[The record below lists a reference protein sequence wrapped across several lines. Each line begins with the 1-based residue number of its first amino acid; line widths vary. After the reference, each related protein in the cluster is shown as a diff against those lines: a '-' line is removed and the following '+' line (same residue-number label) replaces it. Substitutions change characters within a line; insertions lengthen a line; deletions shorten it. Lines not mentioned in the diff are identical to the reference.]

1 MMIAKADSGE
11 NRDCGRRGPYTK
23 VSITDPFR
31 SQNFPQ
37 VLWSNL
43 RVLGMLNSPFGPA
56 MAKRSVCMRPVE
68 SNMVFGGFE
77 PAVFHDTVSNDASVE
92 ELLSF
97 ERMLADLSAR
107 FANVSAEKVEF
118 EIQLAQMTLRQFL
131 GFDRCSFGEFNQDG
145 SISVISSSA
154 NGDVGPLPI
163 GPFVPHLPWYLS
175 KLLAG
180 ERVAFQNVGDE
191 LPSEAVIEAEYW
203 RDLGLHSLLSIP
215 FRIGGRIVGAIAFA
229 AFRET
234 RAWPDDLITRL
245 KLVGEVFAQAIAR
258 KREQEKLVAAMAEI
272 KVLKDRLEQENSYLQ
287 HAALIRPPQGLTSRS
302 PRFLSVIEEAMQVAH
317 TGSTV
322 LLLGET
328 GSGKE
333 VLAQAIHDASARKD
347 RPMIKVNCA
356 ALPASLIESELF
368 GREKGAFTG
377 ALARQPGRFEIAD
390 GSTIFLDEV
399 GELPIELQPKL
410 LRVLQEGEF
419 ERLGSTKT
427 IRVDARVIAASN
439 RPLAQAVK
447 EGKFRED
454 LFYRLDVFPIEVPP
468 LRERRED
475 IPLLS
480 WTFVK
485 EFSNSMGKR
494 IEEIADESMSVLQEY
509 HWPGNVRELRN
520 VIERA
525 MILNN
530 CPKLCI
536 KLGHMT
542 LRPIALKATAGS
554 LDEAERAIILQAV
567 EQCNWRIRGSNG
579 AAALLD
585 IKPTT
590 LESRIKKLGLIPRR

>member
-1 MMIAKADSGE
+1 MLESPMRLVE
-11 NRDCGRRGPYTK
+11 NKTIFSR
-23 VSITDPFR
+23 
-31 SQNFPQ
+31 
-37 VLWSNL
+37 
-43 RVLGMLNSPFGPA
+43 FGSA
-56 MAKRSVCMRPVE
+56 AVH
-68 SNMVFGGFE
+68 E
-77 PAVFHDTVSNDASVE
+77 PALNGASVE
-92 ELLSF
+92 ELLAF

-107 FANVSAEKVEF
+107 FANVPIEKVEF
-118 EIQLAQMTLRQFL
+118 EIQVAQTILRQFL
-131 GFDRCSFGEFNQDG
+131 GFDRATFGEFQEDG
-145 SISVISSSA
+145 SLVVLSSTA
-154 NGDVGPLPI
+154 VEGFEPTPMGQLP
-163 GPFVPHLPWYLS
+163 GQLKWFLGQLQAGKTVVTLNAAVDLP
-175 KLLAG
+175 
-180 ERVAFQNVGDE
+180 
-191 LPSEAVIEAEYW
+191 PEAAAEAEYC
-203 RDLGLHSLLSIP
+203 RRTGLVSHLAIP
-215 FRIGGRIVGAIAFA
+215 LRVGGRIMGAIAFSA
-229 AFRET
+229 HSESRT
-234 RAWPDDLITRL
+234 WPDDWTTRL
-245 KLVGEVFAQAIAR
+245 KLVGEVFAHAIVR
-258 KREQEKLVAAMAEI
+258 KREQEKLLAAMAEI
-272 KVLKDRLEQENSYLQ
+272 KALKERLEREKSYLRHVAQ
-287 HAALIRPPQGLTSRS
+287 IRPPLGLISHS
-302 PRFLSVIEEAMQVAH
+302 PRFLSVIEEIAQVAQ
-317 TGSTV
+317 TSSTV

-333 VLAQAIHDASARKD
+333 VVAQAIHDASARKD

-399 GELPIELQPKL
+399 GELPLELQPKL

-419 ERLGSTKT
+419 ERLGGTKT
-427 IRVDARVIAASN
+427 IRVDARVIAATN
-439 RPLAQAVK
+439 RDLARAVK

-475 IPLLS
+475 IPMLS

-485 EFSNSMGKR
+485 EFCNSMGKR
-494 IEEIADESMSVLQEY
+494 IDEIADEAMAALQEY

-525 MILNN
+525 MILEHG
-530 CPKLCI
+530 PELHI
-536 KLGHMT
+536 KLGHTT
-542 LRPIALKATAGS
+542 LRPVAVKATAGS

-590 LESRIKKLGLIPRR
+590 LESRIKKLGLAPSR

>member
-1 MMIAKADSGE
+1 MLTIASSSVP
-11 NRDCGRRGPYTK
+11 NRSK
-23 VSITDPFR
+23 VAPVQDAMS
-31 SQNFPQ
+31 PQ
-37 VLWSNL
+37 
-43 RVLGMLNSPFGPA
+43 
-56 MAKRSVCMRPVE
+56 
-68 SNMVFGGFE
+68 
-77 PAVFHDTVSNDASVE
+77 ASVE
-92 ELLSF
+92 ELLAF

-107 FANVSAEKVEF
+107 FANIPAERAEF
-118 EIQLAQMTLRQFL
+118 EIQVAQTILRKFL
-131 GFDRCSFGEFNQDG
+131 GFDRSTFGEFLEDG
-145 SISVISSSA
+145 SLVVLSSTA
-154 NGDVGPLPI
+154 VDGFEPTPVGQLPPQLKWFI
-163 GPFVPHLPWYLS
+163 G
-175 KLLAG
+175 KLLEG
-180 ERVAFQNVGDE
+180 EIIVTPNAAVD
-191 LPSEAVIEAEYW
+191 LPPEATAEAEYC
-203 RDLGLHSLLSIP
+203 RRTGLVSHLAIP
-215 FRIGGRIVGAIAFA
+215 LRIGGRVIGAIAFSA
-229 AFRET
+229 HRET
-234 RAWPDDLITRL
+234 RSWPEDLAIRL
-245 KLVGEVFAQAIAR
+245 RLAGEVFAQALAR
-258 KREQEKLVAAMAEI
+258 KREQEKLLLALAEI
-272 KVLKDRLEQENSYLQ
+272 KVLKDLLERENSYLQ
-287 HAALIRPPQGLTSRS
+287 HVARILPKQGLTSRS
-302 PRFLSVIEEAMQVAH
+302 RAFLSVIEEAAQVAE
-317 TGSTV
+317 TSSTV

-333 VLAQAIHDASARKD
+333 VLAQAIHDASNRRD

-377 ALARQPGRFEIAD
+377 ALAKQAGRFEIAD

-399 GELPIELQPKL
+399 GELPLELQPKL

-419 ERLGSTKT
+419 ERLGGTKT
-427 IRVDARVIAASN
+427 IRVDARVIAATN

-475 IPLLS
+475 IPMLS

-485 EFSNSMGKR
+485 EFSNSMGKP
-494 IEEIADESMSVLQEY
+494 IDEIADESMAALQEY

-525 MILNN
+525 MILSHG
-530 CPKLCI
+530 PRLVVKLA
-536 KLGHMT
+536 HAS
-542 LRPIALKATAGS
+542 LRPVALALTAGS

-590 LESRIKKLGLIPRR
+590 LESRIKKLGLAPRR

>member
-1 MMIAKADSGE
+1 M
-11 NRDCGRRGPYTK
+11 
-23 VSITDPFR
+23 
-31 SQNFPQ
+31 
-37 VLWSNL
+37 
-43 RVLGMLNSPFGPA
+43 
-56 MAKRSVCMRPVE
+56 PVAE
-68 SNMVFGGFE
+68 SNMVYGRFGS
-77 PAVFHDTVSNDASVE
+77 AAIHDLAPSGVSLA
-92 ELLSF
+92 ELLAF

-107 FANVSAEKVEF
+107 FANVPAEQVEV
-118 EIQLAQMTLRQFL
+118 EIQTAQTILRQFL
-131 GFDRCSFGEFNQDG
+131 GFDRSTFGEFQEDG
-145 SISVISSSA
+145 SLVVLSSTA
-154 NGDVGPLPI
+154 GEGVEPTPQGPLPSQ
-163 GPFVPHLPWYLS
+163 LS
-175 KLLAG
+175 WFLTKLRAG
-180 ERVAFQNVGDE
+180 EIFIVQSPTHD
-191 LPSEAVIEAEYW
+191 LPPEAVAEAEYIQ
-203 RDLGLHSLLSIP
+203 RTGLHSHLSIP
-215 FRIGGRIVGAIAFA
+215 LRIGGRVIGAIAFA
-229 AFRET
+229 AFKET
-234 RAWPDDLITRL
+234 RAWPDDLIARL
-245 KLVGEVFAQAIAR
+245 KLVGEVFAHAIAR

-272 KVLKDRLEQENSYLQ
+272 KVLKNRLERENAYLQ
-287 HAALIRPPQGLTSRS
+287 HAAQVKPLHGLTSHSRC
-302 PRFLSVIEEAMQVAH
+302 FLSVIEEIAQVAQ

-399 GELPIELQPKL
+399 GELPLELQPKL

-427 IRVDARVIAASN
+427 IRVDARVIAATN

-475 IPLLS
+475 IPMLS

-485 EFSNSMGKR
+485 EFSNSMGKP
-494 IEEIADESMSVLQEY
+494 IEEIADESMSALQEY
-509 HWPGNVRELRN
+509 HWPGNIRELRN

-525 MILNN
+525 MILNHS
-530 CPKLCI
+530 PRLCI
-536 KLGHMT
+536 KLGHTT
-542 LRPIALKATAGS
+542 LRPVALTATAGS

-567 EQCNWRIRGSNG
+567 VQCNWRIRGSNG

-590 LESRIKKLGLIPRR
+590 LESRIKKLGLAPKR

>member
-1 MMIAKADSGE
+1 MHPAE
-11 NRDCGRRGPYTK
+11 NNMVYGR
-23 VSITDPFR
+23 FR
-31 SQNFPQ
+31 S
-37 VLWSNL
+37 
-43 RVLGMLNSPFGPA
+43 
-56 MAKRSVCMRPVE
+56 
-68 SNMVFGGFE
+68 
-77 PAVFHDTVSNDASVE
+77 AVIDGRAASDALAE
-92 ELLSF
+92 DLLAF

-118 EIQLAQMTLRQFL
+118 EIQLAQTILRQFL

-145 SISVISSSA
+145 TINVISSS
-154 NGDVGPLPI
+154 GSEEVGPVPL
-163 GPFVPHLPWYLS
+163 GPFIPHLPWYSS
-175 KLLAG
+175 KLLSG
-180 ERVAFQNVGDE
+180 ERIMFQNVGDE

-203 RDLGLHSLLSIP
+203 RNLGLHSLLSIP
-215 FRIGGRIVGAIAFA
+215 LRVGGRIVGAIAFA
-229 AFRET
+229 AFTET
-234 RAWPDDLITRL
+234 RAWPEDLVTRL
-245 KLVGEVFAQAIAR
+245 KLVGEVFAQAIVR
-258 KREQEKLVAAMAEI
+258 KREQEKLVTAVAEI
-272 KVLKDRLEQENSYLQ
+272 KALKDRLERENSYLQ
-287 HAALIRPPQGLTSRS
+287 HVAQKRLPQGLTSHS
-302 PRFLSVIEEAMQVAH
+302 PSFLSVIEEAAQVAQ

-377 ALARQPGRFEIAD
+377 ALAKQAGRFEIAD

-399 GELPIELQPKL
+399 GELPLELQPKL

-419 ERLGSTKT
+419 ERLGGTKT
-427 IRVDARVIAASN
+427 IRVDARVIAATN

-475 IPLLS
+475 IPMLS

-485 EFSNSMGKR
+485 EFSNSMGKP
-494 IEEIADESMSVLQEY
+494 IDEIADESMSALQEY

-525 MILNN
+525 MILSHS
-530 CPKLCI
+530 PRLCI
-536 KLGHMT
+536 KLAHT
-542 LRPIALKATAGS
+542 SLRPVALRATAGS

-590 LESRIKKLGLIPRR
+590 LESRIKKLGLAPRR

>member
-1 MMIAKADSGE
+1 MHS
-11 NRDCGRRGPYTK
+11 
-23 VSITDPFR
+23 
-31 SQNFPQ
+31 
-37 VLWSNL
+37 
-43 RVLGMLNSPFGPA
+43 
-56 MAKRSVCMRPVE
+56 VE
-68 SNMVFGGFE
+68 SNMVVGRF
-77 PAVFHDTVSNDASVE
+77 ASAAICPPISSGASAE
-92 ELLSF
+92 DLLAF

-107 FANVSAEKVEF
+107 FANVSIEKVEF
-118 EIQLAQMTLRQFL
+118 EIQLAQTILRQFL

-154 NGDVGPLPI
+154 DAELGALPL
-163 GPFVPHLPWYLS
+163 GRFVPHLPWYFS

-180 ERVAFQNVGDE
+180 ETIALQNFRDE
-191 LPSEAVIEAEYW
+191 LPSEAVAEAEHW
-203 RDLGLHSLLSIP
+203 GNLGLHSLLSIP
-215 FRIGGRIVGAIAFA
+215 LRIGGHIVGAIAFA
-229 AFRET
+229 AFSET
-234 RAWPDDLITRL
+234 RAWPEDLVTRL

-272 KVLKDRLEQENSYLQ
+272 KLLKDRLERENAYLQ
-287 HAALIRPPQGLTSRS
+287 HAAQIRPPHGLTSHS
-302 PRFLSVIEEAMQVAH
+302 PCFLSVIEEAAQVAE
-317 TGSTV
+317 TSSTV

-333 VLAQAIHDASARKD
+333 VLAQAIHDASGRKN

-377 ALARQPGRFEIAD
+377 ALAKQAGRFEIAD

-399 GELPIELQPKL
+399 GELPLELQPKL

-419 ERLGSTKT
+419 ERLGGTKT
-427 IRVDARVIAASN
+427 IRVDARVIAATN

-475 IPLLS
+475 IPMLS

-485 EFSNSMGKR
+485 EFSNSMGKP
-494 IEEIADESMSVLQEY
+494 IDEIADESMAALQEY

-525 MILNN
+525 MILSHS
-530 CPKLCI
+530 PRLCI
-536 KLGHMT
+536 KLAHAS
-542 LRPIALKATAGS
+542 LRPVALRATAGS

-590 LESRIKKLGLIPRR
+590 LESRIKKLGLAPRR